1 MARQRSHAQL
11 SIIINGHRLVGFAE
25 EDQPYEF
32 EWPDLADINT
42 GADGGKYGRA
52 ISDFGCGFMVRL
64 ADVSAS
70 LQWAIDQRTLH
81 MNAVRT
87 GAPIP
92 EHRATITD
100 LAFGISGSMQG
111 GWIANIPGWPPAAGN
126 MAELSFGFELWTPTV
141 QGGAFQASVLLGL

>member
-11 SIIINGHRLVGFAE
+11 SIIINGHRFTGFAD

-32 EWPDLADINT
+32 EWPDLADVSM
-42 GADGGKYGRA
+42 GADGGRYGRA
-52 ISDFGCGFMVRL
+52 IPDFGCGFMLRL
-64 ADVSAS
+64 ADISES

-92 EHRATITD
+92 EFQGTITD
-100 LAFGISGSMQG
+100 LAFGTSGSMEG
-111 GWIANIPGWPPAAGN
+111 GWLANIPGWPPAAGN
-126 MAELSFGFELWTPTV
+126 MAELSFGFELWTPAV
-141 QGGAFQASVLLGL
+141 QGGAFQSPLVVTI